1 MLQKVVRSTVID
13 APIERV
19 WAVIRDFNSH
29 DQWHD
34 VVDASRIEAGERSD
48 QVGCVRNFTLK
59 DGNHIREQLLTLDDR
74 EHKSTYCIV
83 EATVPL
89 QRYVA
94 TVTLKPVTDGNRTFW
109 HWESTFATPPGMER
123 ELTDMVAQGVY
134 EAGFENLRKHLRE
147 GGDLRH
153 RGRDGSDWRAPGAPR
168 TAPAAMPSAMPRAL
182 PVASR
187 RMVVRHYGGPEQ
199 MVLEDADCPA
209 PGPDEVRIRQRAI
222 GVNYIDIY
230 QRRGWIPGMLAEGS
244 TPGME
249 AAGSVLDW
257 GEGVHGF
264 LAGDRVAYLGPMPG
278 SYCSVRNVPADWVVR
293 VPPTVEDETAAALLL
308 KGLTADY
315 LVHDLGQ
322 LDRRGPGGGAD
333 GKRVLVH
340 AAAGG
345 VGLLVCAW
353 ARKLGATVIGTVS
366 SEAKALLAREYGC
379 QHAIV
384 TDDYRFADAVQ
395 KLGSGG
401 GVDVLIDGL
410 GEAARDENLAALA
423 RRGHWISLGDATGA
437 LAPVD
442 PHALLAKSI
451 TFSRP
456 VVFDYVATRSELER
470 RAARLWAALADGTL
484 RLPPVER
491 HSLAGAAE
499 AHARL
504 ERRATSGA
512 LVLMA

>member
-1 MLQKVVRSTVID
+1 VLQKVVRSTVID

-19 WAVIRDFNSH
+19 WVVIRDFNSH
-29 DQWHD
+29 DRWHTA
-34 VVDASRIEAGERSD
+34 VDQSRIERGEKSD
-48 QVGCVRNFTLK
+48 QVGCVRSFTLK
-59 DGNHIREQLLTLDDR
+59 DGHHIREQLLTLDDR
-74 EHKSTYCIV
+74 QFKSTYCIV

-94 TVTLKPVTDGNRTFW
+94 TVTLKPVTDGHRTFW

-123 ELTDMVAQGVY
+123 ELRDLVATGVY
-134 EAGFENLRKHLRE
+134 EAGFENLRKHLRD
-147 GGDLRH
+147 GGDLRQ
-153 RGRDGSDWRAPGAPR
+153 PGAAR
-168 TAPAAMPSAMPRAL
+168 AAAASAAMPRAL

-187 RMVVRHYGGPEQ
+187 RIVVKRYGGAEQ
-199 MVLEDADCPA
+199 LVPEDADCPA
-209 PGPDEVRIRQRAI
+209 PGPGEVRIRQRTI
-222 GVNYIDIY
+222 GVNYIDVY
-230 QRRGWIPGMLAEGS
+230 LRRGWIPALMAEGG

-264 LAGDRVAYLGPMPG
+264 LEGDRVAYLGPRPG
-278 SYCSVRNVPADWVVR
+278 SYCHVRNVPADWVVR
-293 VPPTVEDETAAALLL
+293 LPPNVGDETAAALLL

-322 LDRRGPGGGAD
+322 LDRRCAGGA
-333 GKRVLVH
+333 GSPRVLVH

-366 SEAKALLAREYGC
+366 SDAKARVARDYGC
-379 QHAIV
+379 EHVIV
-384 TDDYRFADAVQ
+384 LGEQGYRFADAVHEITA
-395 KLGSGG
+395 GSGA
-401 GVDVLIDGL
+401 DVLIDGL

-423 RRGHWISLGDATGA
+423 RRGHWISLGNATGA
-437 LAPVD
+437 LAQVD
-442 PHALLAKSI
+442 THALLAKSV

-456 VVFDYVATRSELER
+456 VVFDYVATRAELER
-470 RAARLWAALADGTL
+470 RAARLWAALGDGTL
-484 RLPPVER
+484 KAPPVER
-491 HSLAGAAE
+491 HTLAAAAE

-504 ERRATSGA
+504 EQRATSGA
-512 LVLMA
+512 LVLLA